1 MILRGLLALAC
12 AGVVGMPTAAAPAGP
27 QIVTD
32 DVSRF
37 YALYDNAG
45 GKPSVAQ
52 LRGYMAEGSA
62 GLAELA
68 KARRVTPERI
78 AESIA
83 SQPDHTPRSTSRALE
98 TTSVCTVA

>member
-12 AGVVGMPTAAAPAGP
+12 AGVVGMATAAVPAGP

-45 GKPSVAQ
+45 G
-52 LRGYMAEGSA
+52 
-62 GLAELA
+62 
-68 KARRVTPERI
+68 
-78 AESIA
+78 
-83 SQPDHTPRSTSRALE
+83 
-98 TTSVCTVA
+98 

>member
-12 AGVVGMPTAAAPAGP
+12 AGAVGMATAAVPAGP

-68 KARRVTPERI
+68 KARRVTPS
-78 AESIA
+78 ALPSP
-83 SQPDHTPRSTSRALE
+83 SPTSRNCMRRDEAAWPN
-98 TTSVCTVA
+98 CQR